1 MRLCMIKTGPMNWN
15 CNMVGLTLNPMY
27 LMILTNTINIYTHCV
42 HLFNFVHRIPIY
54 KTLWHII
61 FPIWITYITFI
72 NSYNINQSFN
82 NKDNELS
89 IPTFK
94 AYAGSTHTET
104 DQNIKARH
112 TRNILRQD
120 RNHEFTIDPS
130 AFPVALDSAAS
141 YTYSGFNKD
150 FTKIKPL
157 TGINIDGIG
166 SGLTAAG
173 YGTIKYFVTDDDG
186 FTREMTIKRCLY
198 VPGLKLRL
206 LSPQHFLNSIKCNNS
221 LFTVG
226 RKMLPSLGILLGRL
240 YHLIHSQT
248 CQA

>member
-1 MRLCMIKTGPMNWN
+1 MIYQPPYSIICHKQRTNEVRLNSILCYTQREYENPNSKTKLN
-15 CNMVGLTLNPMY
+15 CNMVGLTINPMY
-27 LMILTNTINIYTHCV
+27 LMILTNTINIYTQRV
-42 HLFNFVHRIPIY
+42 NLFDFVHRIPIY
-54 KTLWHII
+54 KTLLYII

-82 NKDNELS
+82 NKDIESS

-112 TRNILRQD
+112 TRDILRQD

-198 VPGLKLRL
+198 VLGLKLRL
-206 LSPQHFLNSIKCNNS
+206 LSPQF
-221 LFTVG
+221 F
-226 RKMLPSLGILLGRL
+226 
-240 YHLIHSQT
+240 
-248 CQA
+248 